1 MSDWIHKFNT
11 VTERNTATYVEP
23 WVSLTKENEQLEYN
37 KINILINGVYDSNT
51 EKFKFEV
58 TPMNNVPL
66 VSIKN
71 ITYQYT
77 LIVNSGVIK

>member
-11 VTERNTATYVEP
+11 VTERNAATYVEP
-23 WVSLTKENEQLEYN
+23 WVSLTKENSQLEYN
-37 KINILINGVYDSNT
+37 KIDILINGAYNSNT
-51 EKFKFEV
+51 EKFVLEI

-71 ITYQYT
+71 ITYRYSWIDNST
-77 LIVNSGVIK
+77 IVD

>member
-11 VTERNTATYVEP
+11 VTERNAATYVEP
-23 WVSLTKENEQLEYN
+23 WVSLTKENSQLEYN
-37 KINILINGVYDSNT
+37 KIDILINGVYNSNT

-66 VSIKN
+66 VSIN
-71 ITYQYT
+71 SITYQYT
-77 LIVNSGVIK
+77 WIESGAVK

>member
-11 VTERNTATYVEP
+11 VTERNAATYVEP

-37 KINILINGVYDSNT
+37 KFDVLISGAFDTYYEANI
-51 EKFKFEV
+51 FEI

-66 VSIKN
+66 ISIKS

-77 LIVNSGVIK
+77 WIENDAIK

>member
-11 VTERNTATYVEP
+11 VTERNAATYVEP
-23 WVSLTKENEQLEYN
+23 WVSLTKENSQLEYN

-51 EKFKFEV
+51 EKFKLEV

-66 VSIKN
+66 VSIN
-71 ITYQYT
+71 SITYQYT
-77 LIVNSGVIK
+77 WIESGTVVK

>member
-11 VTERNTATYVEP
+11 VTERNAATYVEP

-37 KINILINGVYDSNT
+37 KIDILINGVYDSNT
-51 EKFKFEV
+51 EKFKFEI

-77 LIVNSGVIK
+77 WIADGVIK